1 MRRFTSLRRQADFIG
16 LRRRGRR
23 ISTPVL
29 TLYCDSA
36 APPTPTS
43 LVGIAVSKAIGK
55 AVLRNQLRR
64 RLKAIVN
71 DALAERRPMRL
82 LIVARPAAAAATFA
96 ALRCSLVSTLER

>member
-23 ISTPVL
+23 ISTPAL
-29 TLYCDSA
+29 TLYYDGDVPA
-36 APPTPTS
+36 ASTS

-55 AVLRNQLRR
+55 AVQRNQLRR

-71 DALAERRPMRL
+71 DALAKRSPMRL
-82 LIVARPAAAAATFA
+82 LIVARPVAAGATFA
-96 ALRCSLVSTLER
+96 ALRSDLLSALER